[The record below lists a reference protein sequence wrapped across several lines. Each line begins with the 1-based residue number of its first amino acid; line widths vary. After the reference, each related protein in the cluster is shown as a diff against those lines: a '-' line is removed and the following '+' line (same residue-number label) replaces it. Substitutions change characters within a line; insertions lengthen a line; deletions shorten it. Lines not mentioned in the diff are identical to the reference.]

1 MSDDDFTPILIL
13 LSCTALIFLVL
24 GFTTGTV
31 TARQETEEKT
41 VVYCIE
47 KPANCKVKY
56 EFYKLQEEK

>member
-31 TARQETEEKT
+31 TARQETE
-41 VVYCIE
+41 
-47 KPANCKVKY
+47 
-56 EFYKLQEEK
+56 